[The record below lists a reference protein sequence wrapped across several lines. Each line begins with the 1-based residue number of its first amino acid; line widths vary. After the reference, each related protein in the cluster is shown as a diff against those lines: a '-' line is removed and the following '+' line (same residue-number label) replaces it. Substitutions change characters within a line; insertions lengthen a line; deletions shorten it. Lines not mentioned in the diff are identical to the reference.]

1 MEHTKQTPVADAS
14 QPTRRKWW
22 VVGIGATICLLSWL
36 ALGVG
41 LMLGVDFTPR
51 LILAAVA
58 AVTTEALI
66 WLTAG
71 VFGLTV
77 FQARQRIWRALRDAP
92 KRLLKRLLA
101 SC

>member
-1 MEHTKQTPVADAS
+1 MENTKHTSVAHAS

-41 LMLGVDFTPR
+41 LMLAVDFTPR
-51 LILAAVA
+51 LILVAVA

-92 KRLLKRLLA
+92 KRLLA
-101 SC
+101 SR